1 MNLQYFWFYNLPNLW
16 QIGASPNI
24 TANWEA
30 DSDNRW
36 TVPLG
41 IGINKTVKIGR
52 LEVRFGLELRQTVI
66 QPDIYGMDWNLRLV
80 VIPVIPNLVK
90 MAQGMLHL
98 PQ

>member
-1 MNLQYFWFYNLPNLW
+1 
-16 QIGASPNI
+16 
-24 TANWEA
+24 
-30 DSDNRW
+30 
-36 TVPLG
+36 
-41 IGINKTVKIGR
+41 VKIGR

-90 MAQGMLHL
+90 MAQGMLPL